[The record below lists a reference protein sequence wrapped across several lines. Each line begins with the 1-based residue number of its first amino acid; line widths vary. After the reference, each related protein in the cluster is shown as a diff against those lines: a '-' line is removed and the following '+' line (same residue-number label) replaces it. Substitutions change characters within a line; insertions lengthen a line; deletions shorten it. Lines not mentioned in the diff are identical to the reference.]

1 MAQREDERDS
11 GLGVV
16 YHNLD
21 TQVLTVG
28 RRPRRR
34 RAGRQTGMVA
44 AVLLTAA
51 LIASP
56 AIVYAGML
64 PDGPRAE
71 PEGVVPAGVDVPASP
86 VPATPAPR
94 SGPITVDELRDFALP
109 QVPAGWTCPSSGVT
123 AAEEPAVGAVWA
135 TSVAHGD
142 VDGDGA
148 ADAVVVL
155 RCVLKESA
163 GPEAAVAFTRLGA
176 DVVPIGVVT
185 VTTGTTVQWLTAVR
199 VAEGGAITVTFGDLQ
214 PYADQPVEWTR
225 HQDADFWYTGNGQF
239 TGSLPTFTPLANP
252 SGRSR
257 ADLWVRSGNLTYDAD
272 GAGTISLT
280 VGNRGPVVADDVW
293 LTLDPGG
300 PLSARVQGW
309 DACLEVRTTAP
320 WAVPTA
326 AGRSVPLSS
335 GAPEATPGAPAVPGA
350 AVATP
355 GATAAVE
362 TPDGGFPVQCRLADL
377 GPGEERSLLLVVRRD
392 GGSAPQG
399 TVVAYRRALGGA
411 PVPDLKPGDDQTVFA
426 VR

>member
-16 YHNLD
+16 FHNLD
-21 TQVLTVG
+21 TQVLAVG
-28 RRPRRR
+28 RRPRKVRRLRRR

-64 PDGPRAE
+64 PDAPREGP
-71 PEGVVPAGVDVPASP
+71 PGVVPAGVEAPEP
-86 VPATPAPR
+86 TPTPTPTPTPPK
-94 SGPITVDELRDFALP
+94 SGPIAVDELRDFALP
-109 QVPAGWTCPSSGVT
+109 QVPAGWTCPTSGIT
-123 AAEEPAVGAVWA
+123 ATDADAVAAGAVLA
-135 TSVAHGD
+135 TAISHGD

-185 VTTGTTVQWLTAVR
+185 ATTGTTVQWLTAIR
-199 VAEGGAITVTFGDLQ
+199 VAEGGAVTVTAGDLQ

-225 HQDADFWYTGNGQF
+225 YQDADFWYIGNGQF
-239 TGSLPTFTPLANP
+239 TGSLPSFTPLANP
-252 SGRSR
+252 SSRAR
-257 ADLWVRSGNLTYDAD
+257 ADLWVRSGNLTYDAH
-272 GAGTISLT
+272 GEGTISLT
-280 VGNRGPVVADDVW
+280 VGNRGGVLADDVW

-300 PLSARVQGW
+300 PLSAQVQGW
-309 DACLEVRTTAP
+309 DACLEIRSAPP
-320 WAVPTA
+320 WAVPTT
-326 AGRSVPLSS
+326 AGRSVPLSTPV
-335 GAPEATPGAPAVPGA
+335 PETTPGTTTG
-350 AVATP
+350 
-355 GATAAVE
+355 TASAGE
-362 TPDGGFPVQCRLADL
+362 FAVQCRLGDL
-377 GPGEERSLLLVVRRD
+377 ETGDELSLLLVVRRD
-392 GGSAPQG
+392 GESAPQG
-399 TVVAYRRALGGA
+399 TAVAYRRALGGA
-411 PVPDLKPGDDQTVFA
+411 PVPDLTPGDDQAIFA